1 MIWRPSI
8 KFKNLLKYEKTKSF
22 GDQNLNNFW
31 LWRNESQN
39 LDYSEE
45 FQLTI
50 PCLFH
55 LSKFPFDSHE
65 CPIYFDDER
74 AYGSWEL
81 MIGNVTIYYG
91 SSQKIWTNIGHDP
104 LILDELALPFRI
116 ELEVLPIEEEDTGN
130 DYSVF
135 KGGIL
140 IRIKRDSL
148 GQLISG
154 YYYPTTSFALLSMVS
169 FLIDPNVVSPA
180 KISFF
185 Y

>member
-8 KFKNLLKYEKTKSF
+8 KFENLLKYQKTKSF
-22 GDQNLNNFW
+22 GDQNLNIFW

-39 LDYSEE
+39 LEYSEE

-50 PCLFH
+50 PCHFH

-65 CPIYFDDER
+65 CPIYFEDER
-74 AYGSWEL
+74 VYATWEL
-81 MIGNVTIYYG
+81 MIGDVTIYYG
-91 SSQKIWTNIGHDP
+91 SSDKIWTTIGYAP
-104 LILDELALPFRI
+104 LIVDDLALPFRI

-130 DYSVF
+130 DYFVS
-135 KGGIL
+135 KAAIL
-140 IRIKRDSL
+140 LRIKRDSL

-169 FLIDPNVVSPA
+169 FLIDPNVVSRA
-180 KISFF
+180 KI
-185 Y
+185 